1 MSISFIFDGATD
13 RVSDEGHG
21 LRAAAIAAI
30 CLLSQIA
37 MVEGD
42 YDTAE
47 THCRA
52 LQAIMSQRS
61 ERLPGAVRQFLVG
74 TDLRLTG
81 VHVRAPLLS
90 QQLHPNFRVPGF
102 HDASSIVQ
110 ERVYSNLRAFPNGS
124 LFPKDNP
131 AAAQRILYGLHDLA
145 MADSRTD
152 IHWTALW
159 GHINAVAYLLAELQV
174 QAESN
179 SSLEEKVALV
189 GCQMQFWGMTSAFV
203 PQAGI
208 QSHQLSRL
216 SNIIASLD
224 PIELSTRWLRS
235 TGSLEL
241 LLWILCDAVIAA
253 LHHQKSPQHS
263 DDHLPSWL
271 WCHIMHV
278 MGRLN
283 VRRAED
289 LEACL
294 RNMPFTESW
303 NRIACRCFDDW
314 LRSGAD
320 DCTLAHDYKV
330 CLLPD
335 LGLYRNLRLNFD
347 VNSAI

>member
-1 MSISFIFDGATD
+1 MS
-13 RVSDEGHG
+13 R
-21 LRAAAIAAI
+21 
-30 CLLSQIA
+30 
-37 MVEGD
+37 
-42 YDTAE
+42 
-47 THCRA
+47 
-52 LQAIMSQRS
+52 RS

-81 VHVRAPLLS
+81 VHVRAPMLS
-90 QQLHPNFRVPGF
+90 QQLHPSFRVPAF
-102 HDASSIVQ
+102 RDASTVVQ
-110 ERVYSNLRAFPNGS
+110 ERVYSNLRAFPNGT

-131 AAAQRILYGLHDLA
+131 VAAQRILYGLHELA

-174 QAESN
+174 QAES
-179 SSLEEKVALV
+179 SCSFEEKIALV

-203 PQAGI
+203 PQFGI

-224 PIELSTRWLRS
+224 PSDLSTRWLQS
-235 TGSLEL
+235 TGNLDL

-253 LHHQKSPQHS
+253 LHRQGSPQRP
-263 DDHLPSWL
+263 DEHLPRWL
-271 WCHIMHV
+271 WCHVTHV
-278 MGRLN
+278 MERLKI
-283 VRRAED
+283 RRAED

-303 NRIACRCFDDW
+303 NRIACHCFDDW

-320 DCTLAHDYKV
+320 GRTLAHEYKV
-330 CLLPD
+330 CLLSD